1 MEKRMIEGVGPM
13 GHTVLK
19 PGPRKRIIGN
29 NRCGLDS
36 PSKQHIVELDV
47 ATNDGWPP
55 GGLD

>member
-1 MEKRMIEGVGPM
+1 MRMMEGVGPM
-13 GHTVLK
+13 GLTVLK

-47 ATNDGWPP
+47 AANEGCPP
-55 GGLD
+55 TGLD